1 MQLPSIG
8 EVTGTVTIPGPTRF
22 APARALLAPHRRT
35 RVLGAPVDAVTLR
48 EAVVEIDQRI
58 SRGEPAQHMSL
69 NAAKLLKRD
78 RDDILREAIDHC
90 ELITAD
96 GQAIVW
102 AGRALGVTLPERVT
116 GIDLMSALLELAEER
131 GYRVFL
137 LGAREEISAKAE
149 AAIRRCHPQLRI
161 VGRHH
166 GYFSAEEE
174 QGVVS
179 AIAAARPQMLFVALE
194 TPAKELFLAR
204 HRDRLELPFVMGVGG
219 ALDVLAGIRRRA
231 PRWLQRAGL
240 EWLYRLA
247 QDPRRLARRY
257 IVGNTQFTWL
267 VFRAL
272 IRRHRRR

>member
-1 MQLPSIG
+1 MHLPSIG
-8 EVTGTVTIPGPTRF
+8 EVTGTLTLAGPTPF
-22 APARALLAPHRRT
+22 APPGAPLAPHRRT

-48 EAVVEIDQRI
+48 EAVAEIDRRI
-58 SRGEPAQHMSL
+58 AGGEPAQHMSL

-78 RDDILREAIDHC
+78 RDGILREAIDRC

-96 GQAIVW
+96 GQAVVW
-102 AGRALGVTLPERVT
+102 AGRVLGVELPERVT
-116 GIDLMSALLELAEER
+116 GIDLMAALLELAEAR

-137 LGAREEISAKAE
+137 LGAREPVSAKAE
-149 AAIRRCHPQLRI
+149 DAIRRRHPQLRI

-174 QGVVS
+174 AGVVA
-179 AIAAARPQMLFVALE
+179 AIADARPQILFVALE

-219 ALDVLAGIRRRA
+219 ALDVLAGVRRRA

-257 IVGNTQFTWL
+257 VVGNAQFTWL
-267 VFRAL
+267 VLRAL
-272 IRRHRRR
+272 LRQRRSG